1 MDKEITKETSNVE
14 QDIVNV
20 WLDKDID
27 ATIKGI
33 EDEQLFTI
41 IMGQML
47 SDAAQEKQFIDWI
60 TSKNPRDVMKAGM
73 ALARPILCAY
83 MFGKANADKLTNKEE
98 SDVKDRIITK

>member
-1 MDKEITKETSNVE
+1 MDKEINKATSNEE
-14 QDIVNV
+14 QDIVNI
-20 WLDKDID
+20 WLGKDID
-27 ATIKGI
+27 TTIKGI
-33 EDEQLFTI
+33 EDEQLFTL

-60 TSKNPRDVMKAGM
+60 TSKNPSDAMKAGM

-83 MFGKANADKLTNKEE
+83 MFGKANADKLTGKEE

>member
-1 MDKEITKETSNVE
+1 MDKEIKKETVDTE
-14 QDIVNV
+14 QEIVNL
-20 WLDKDID
+20 WLGKDID

-33 EDEQLFTI
+33 EDEQLFTL

-47 SDAAQEKQFIDWI
+47 SDSVQEKQFMDWI
-60 TSKNPRDVMKAGM
+60 TSKNPSDVMKAGM

-83 MFGKANADKLTNKEE
+83 MFGKANADKFTGKEE

>member
-1 MDKEITKETSNVE
+1 MDKEINKATYNEE
-14 QDIVNV
+14 QDIVNI
-20 WLDKDID
+20 WLGKDID

-33 EDEQLFTI
+33 EDEQLFTL

-60 TSKNPRDVMKAGM
+60 TSKNPSDAMKAGM

-98 SDVKDRIITK
+98 PDVKDRIITK

>member
-1 MDKEITKETSNVE
+1 MDKEINKETSNVE

-20 WLDKDID
+20 WLDKEID
-27 ATIKGI
+27 TTIKGI

>member
-1 MDKEITKETSNVE
+1 MDKEIIKETSNVE

-20 WLDKDID
+20 WLDKEID
-27 ATIKGI
+27 TTIKGI

-60 TSKNPRDVMKAGM
+60 TSKNPSDVMKAGM
-73 ALARPILCAY
+73 SLARPILCAY

-98 SDVKDRIITK
+98 SNVKDRIITK

>member
-1 MDKEITKETSNVE
+1 MDKEINKATSNEE
-14 QDIVNV
+14 QDIVNI
-20 WLDKDID
+20 WLGKDID

-33 EDEQLFTI
+33 EDEQLFTLI
-41 IMGQML
+41 IGQML

-60 TSKNPRDVMKAGM
+60 TSKNPSDAMKAGM

-98 SDVKDRIITK
+98 PDVKDRIITK

>member
-1 MDKEITKETSNVE
+1 MDKEINKETSNAE
-14 QDIVNV
+14 QDIINI
-20 WLDKDID
+20 WLGKDID

>member
-1 MDKEITKETSNVE
+1 MDKEINKETSNVE
-14 QDIVNV
+14 QDIVNI
-20 WLDKDID
+20 WLDKEID
-27 ATIKGI
+27 TTIKGI

>member
-20 WLDKDID
+20 WLDKEID
-27 ATIKGI
+27 TTIKGI

-60 TSKNPRDVMKAGM
+60 TSKNPSDVMKAGM

>member
-1 MDKEITKETSNVE
+1 MDKEINKATSNEE

-20 WLDKDID
+20 WLGKDID
-27 ATIKGI
+27 TTIKGI
-33 EDEQLFTI
+33 EDEQLFTL

-47 SDAAQEKQFIDWI
+47 SDAAQEKQFIEWI
-60 TSKNPRDVMKAGM
+60 TSKNPSDAMKAGM

-83 MFGKANADKLTNKEE
+83 MFGKANSDKLTGKEE

>member
-1 MDKEITKETSNVE
+1 MDKEINKATSNAE
-14 QDIVNV
+14 QDIINI
-20 WLDKDID
+20 WLGKDID

>member
-1 MDKEITKETSNVE
+1 MDKEITKETSNAE

-20 WLDKDID
+20 WLDKEID
-27 ATIKGI
+27 TTIKGI

>member
-1 MDKEITKETSNVE
+1 MDKEIIKETSNVE

-20 WLDKDID
+20 WLDKEID
-27 ATIKGI
+27 TTIKGI